1 MTLVAELP
9 RTFDFFDN
17 YNVRFVQPM
26 ERACSICMRRG
37 EWGVDLGPADDLCD
51 RCFLRAEQVVRHRA
65 EPVGIARAQSAE
77 PSTAVFL
84 DGVLWE
90 SQEAYDAAQAA
101 PPEPDVSADEAESL
115 ADPSDADLEALTAA
129 AVAEAEAEATPAT
142 ETKTAPASRRRR
154 S

>member
-1 MTLVAELP
+1 MAIAIEVP
-9 RTFDFFDN
+9 KTFDFFDN

-37 EWGVDLGPADDLCD
+37 EWGIDLGPADDLCD
-51 RCFLRAEQVVRHRA
+51 RCFLRAEQVVRNRTEQA
-65 EPVGIARAQSAE
+65 GIAAPAQTAE

-90 SQEAYDAAQAA
+90 SQDAYDAAHAA
-101 PPEPDVSADEAESL
+101 PD
-115 ADPSDADLEALTAA
+115 ADPSDAELEALTAA
-129 AVAEAEAEATPAT
+129 AVAEAEAEAAPAT
-142 ETKTAPASRRRR
+142 ENQTPPAGRRRR

>member
-1 MTLVAELP
+1 MAIAELIEVP
-9 RTFDFFDN
+9 KTFDFFDN

-51 RCFLRAEQVVRHRA
+51 RCFLRAEQVVRNRT
-65 EPVGIARAQSAE
+65 EQVGIAPAQSSE

-90 SQEAYDAAQAA
+90 SQEAYEAAHA
-101 PPEPDVSADEAESL
+101 S
-115 ADPSDADLEALTAA
+115 PSDAELEALTAA
-129 AVAEAEAEATPAT
+129 AVAEAEAEAAPAT
-142 ETKTAPASRRRR
+142 ENQTPPAGRRRR